1 MYGTQRIAARLPPAG
16 PGATTSR
23 RGMKWLSL
31 AMAVVWPLDLFSD
44 SALLRANHIGGLR
57 DPSTDSTLRTRAR
70 QCNSRGVNLIRTQRS
85 GARLAKTQVADQIA
99 TIGSAC
105 TAEPVDLTLAPLPQ
119 ANSGIRIHSMRRMT
133 IVAIA
138 TMLTTASAFGQNAG
152 TAGPGSAPLT
162 AKPLTAPP
170 TGATNPALHT
180 AAVKPAAAS
189 TPESRSAAALALS
202 HEPTFDEGTA
212 QRIRDAA
219 LSYSD
224 LAVRGGWP
232 AIPSDAKFAIGVPG
246 PHDDLLRQRLLISGD
261 LAVDKASGAFD
272 EVVAEAVM
280 RFQARHGLA
289 PTGTVTPRTLAA
301 LNVPVQKRIKQ
312 LEASLE
318 RLENMNFGFGQRY
331 VVVNLPA
338 TFAEAVENDHVV
350 RRYRV
355 IVGKTEKPS
364 PTLTAEIT
372 GVILN
377 PTWTVPS
384 SISKTEISAHMRKD
398 PGYLARMHMEVLDA
412 HDVPIDPRSVDW
424 SGARTPNFTVRQQSG
439 TFNAL
444 GAVKI
449 DMPNPYSVYST
460 TPTSETCSATITAS
474 TRTAARGSTM
484 CAILPPGCC
493 RKRCRNGIGL
503 PSTRPSPPA
512 STRTSCCRRRFRWP
526 GSTSRGG

>member
-1 MYGTQRIAARLPPAG
+1 
-16 PGATTSR
+16 
-23 RGMKWLSL
+23 
-31 AMAVVWPLDLFSD
+31 
-44 SALLRANHIGGLR
+44 
-57 DPSTDSTLRTRAR
+57 
-70 QCNSRGVNLIRTQRS
+70 
-85 GARLAKTQVADQIA
+85 
-99 TIGSAC
+99 
-105 TAEPVDLTLAPLPQ
+105 
-119 ANSGIRIHSMRRMT
+119 MRRMT

-152 TAGPGSAPLT
+152 TAGPGPAPLT
-162 AKPLTAPP
+162 AKPVTAPP

-232 AIPSDAKFAIGVPG
+232 AIPADAKFAIGVPG
-246 PHDDLLRQRLLISGD
+246 PHDDLLRRRLLISGD

-280 RFQARHGLA
+280 HFQARHGLA

-384 SISKTEISAHMRKD
+384 SIAKTEISAHMRKD
-398 PGYLARMHMEVLDA
+398 PGYLSRMHMEVLDA
-412 HDVPIDPRSVDW
+412 HDAAIDPRSVDW

-439 TFNAL
+439 TWNAL

-449 DMPNPYSVYST
+449 DMPNPYSVYMHDTNQRNLFSDDYRFD
-460 TPTSETCSATITAS
+460 SHGCSRVDNVRDLAAWLLQEEMPKWNRAAIDAAIATGQRQDIPLPRKVPVAWIYLTAWM
-474 TRTAARGSTM
+474 TKDQTVQFRNDIYDQDQQLLEATAEEAAFFSQAANHPLT
-484 CAILPPGCC
+484 AHL
-493 RKRCRNGIGL
+493 
-503 PSTRPSPPA
+503 A
-512 STRTSCCRRRFRWP
+512 Q
-526 GSTSRGG
+526 

>member
-1 MYGTQRIAARLPPAG
+1 
-16 PGATTSR
+16 
-23 RGMKWLSL
+23 
-31 AMAVVWPLDLFSD
+31 
-44 SALLRANHIGGLR
+44 
-57 DPSTDSTLRTRAR
+57 
-70 QCNSRGVNLIRTQRS
+70 
-85 GARLAKTQVADQIA
+85 
-99 TIGSAC
+99 
-105 TAEPVDLTLAPLPQ
+105 
-119 ANSGIRIHSMRRMT
+119 MRRMT

-138 TMLTTASAFGQNAG
+138 TLLTTASAFGQNAG
-152 TAGPGSAPLT
+152 TAGPGSVPLA
-162 AKPLTAPP
+162 AKPVTAPP

-202 HEPTFDEGTA
+202 HEPTFDGGTV

-232 AIPSDAKFAIGVPG
+232 AIPADAKFAISAPG

-261 LAVDKASGAFD
+261 LAADKASGAFD

-384 SISKTEISAHMRKD
+384 SIAKTEISAHMRKD

-412 HDVPIDPRSVDW
+412 HDVAIDPRSVDW

-449 DMPNPYSVYST
+449 DMPNPYSVYMHDTNQRNLFGDDYRFDSHGCSRVDNVRDLAAWLLQEEMPKWNRAAIDAAIT
-460 TPTSETCSATITAS
+460 TGQHEDVVLPKKVPVAWIYLTGWMTRDQIVQFRNDIYDQDEQLLEATAEEAAFFNRAGNHPLTAHL
-474 TRTAARGSTM
+474 AQ
-484 CAILPPGCC
+484 
-493 RKRCRNGIGL
+493 
-503 PSTRPSPPA
+503 
-512 STRTSCCRRRFRWP
+512 
-526 GSTSRGG
+526 

>member
-1 MYGTQRIAARLPPAG
+1 
-16 PGATTSR
+16 
-23 RGMKWLSL
+23 
-31 AMAVVWPLDLFSD
+31 
-44 SALLRANHIGGLR
+44 
-57 DPSTDSTLRTRAR
+57 
-70 QCNSRGVNLIRTQRS
+70 
-85 GARLAKTQVADQIA
+85 
-99 TIGSAC
+99 
-105 TAEPVDLTLAPLPQ
+105 
-119 ANSGIRIHSMRRMT
+119 MRRMT

-162 AKPLTAPP
+162 AKPVTAPP

-232 AIPSDAKFAIGVPG
+232 AIPADAKFAIGMPG
-246 PHDDLLRQRLLISGD
+246 PHDDLLRRRLLISGD

-449 DMPNPYSVYST
+449 DMPNPYSVYMHDTNQRNLFSDDYRFD
-460 TPTSETCSATITAS
+460 SHGCSRVDNVRDLAAWLLQEEMPKWNRAAIDAAIATGQHEDVVLPKKVPVAWIYLTGWMTKDQIVQFRNDIYDQDEQLLEATAEEAAFFNRAGS
-474 TRTAARGSTM
+474 HPLTAHLAQ
-484 CAILPPGCC
+484 
-493 RKRCRNGIGL
+493 
-503 PSTRPSPPA
+503 
-512 STRTSCCRRRFRWP
+512 
-526 GSTSRGG
+526 